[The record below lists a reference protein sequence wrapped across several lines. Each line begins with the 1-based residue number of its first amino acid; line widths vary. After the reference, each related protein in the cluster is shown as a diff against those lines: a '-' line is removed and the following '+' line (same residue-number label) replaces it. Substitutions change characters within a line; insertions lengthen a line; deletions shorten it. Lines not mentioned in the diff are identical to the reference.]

1 MTFNE
6 LPPGAK
12 VFLDA
17 NTLVYHLAPDPAFGP
32 ACTELLLRI
41 QRQDVAGYTSTHIL
55 SEVAHRLM
63 TLEAVTR
70 FVRPMTGIAYWLRRH
85 PGQVQELTTYRQALA
100 QVPFWGLQVLTIP
113 IELIDA
119 AAAVS
124 QETGLLSND
133 ALLVAVMRHYGLNDV
148 ASADTDLD
156 RAGDL
161 ARYQPA

>member
-41 QRQDVAGYTSTHIL
+41 QRQDVAGYTSTH
-55 SEVAHRLM
+55 M
-63 TLEAVTR
+63 
-70 FVRPMTGIAYWLRRH
+70 
-85 PGQVQELTTYRQALA
+85 
-100 QVPFWGLQVLTIP
+100 
-113 IELIDA
+113 
-119 AAAVS
+119 
-124 QETGLLSND
+124 
-133 ALLVAVMRHYGLNDV
+133 LVAVMRHYGLSNV
-148 ASADTDLD
+148 ASADTDLE